1 MEAAVRE
8 IATYWFENQRASRII
23 SRTPIEV
30 AVRESA
36 TYWFEDQ
43 RTCRIISRTTMEVG
57 RDDSA
62 FVEIVLDNAVYLTTT
77 YSSAQL
83 FLKNIF

>member
-1 MEAAVRE
+1 M
-8 IATYWFENQRASRII
+8 
-23 SRTPIEV
+23 EV
-30 AVRESA
+30 AVREIA

-43 RTCRIISRTTMEVG
+43 RTCRIISRTPMEVG

-62 FVEIVLDNAVYLTTT
+62 FFEIVLDNTVYSTTA